1 MLMDLEASPLDWLLI
16 EALSLQVLMVDTER
30 GALVVK
36 GSVPGKPGCVVEIT
50 PGKIVGKNC

>member
-1 MLMDLEASPLDWLLI
+1 MLMDIEASPLDWLM

-36 GSVPGKPGCVVEIT
+36 GSVPGKPGYVVEIT

>member
-1 MLMDLEASPLDWLLI
+1 MLMDLEALPHDWLI